1 VQVAYNTYMPLFCGE
16 KRNVHVRGEN
26 CTPLVDLAGW
36 TPDVMG
42 LTDKNPAL
50 HAGRTGYYLGSGVMD
65 RYPDRADI
73 FFIVLLILICPF
85 SAAYWANVVA

>member
-1 VQVAYNTYMPLFCGE
+1 
-16 KRNVHVRGEN
+16 
-26 CTPLVDLAGW
+26 
-36 TPDVMG
+36 MG

-73 FFIVLLILICPF
+73 FFIVLLILICLF